1 MKLGIVARADWGSG
15 LSSQTLN
22 YCKMLQPEKVLIVDS
37 TPFNNAKQRFDLYD
51 QFNVDK
57 VMGFPEIGHYQS
69 WMKGLTHILTA
80 ETFYNDY
87 LVNHAMRLGI
97 KTFIAPNPEFYSH
110 HVTPPTKFFMP
121 SHWYKS
127 EYEEL
132 YPGRVVFLPPPLYP
146 NDFKQARKTNFYRS
160 GKRRFLAV
168 VGKYASK
175 DRNGTKSII
184 EALPYTKSDFEL
196 VIKSQHPLEFTVTD
210 DPRITVEIGNVEDQQ
225 DLYKDFDAL
234 IYPRRYGGLALPA
247 NEALMSGL
255 PVIMTDISPN
265 DETLRK
271 EWLVRSRVVDKLT
284 TRIELD
290 VYGADPKALAE
301 KIDWLC
307 ETNLSP
313 HKASALEIGMCY
325 AADYLKKWYTEA
337 MD

>member
-1 MKLGIVARADWGSG
+1 MAKGLIVRADFTG
-15 LSSQTLN
+15 LGNQTRSLC
-22 YCKMLQPEKVLIVDS
+22 YMLKPDKVLIIDS
-37 TPFNNAKQRFDLYD
+37 TPFTGNKQNFFWYD
-51 QFNVDK
+51 EFNTDK
-57 VMGFPEIGHYQS
+57 VLGFPDLSQLKQ
-69 WMKGLTHILTA
+69 WFTGLTHVLTA
-80 ETFYNDY
+80 ETFYSDY
-87 LVNHAMRLGI
+87 AVNYAMRMGI
-97 KTFIAPNPEFYSH
+97 KTYNQVNPEFYSH

-121 SHWYKS
+121 SHWYMS

-146 NDFKQARKTNFYRS
+146 NDFKAARKINFYRS